1 MNLLAVITA
10 RGGSKGV
17 PRKNIREL
25 CGKPLIAWTIEAAQ
39 KSNYIDR
46 LIVSTEDEE
55 IADISRSY
63 GADVPFIRPAE
74 LAMDDTPGIEP
85 VLHALDLLP
94 EFDQILL
101 LQPTSPLR
109 TAEDIDGIVQMC
121 REQQAPAAVSIC
133 ESSKHPNWMF
143 TCGVDERLSP
153 FTNDPIALNRQEL
166 PKIYSVNGSLYYART
181 KWIEQS
187 RGFYT
192 PETLGYIM
200 PNERSVDIDSPL
212 DWKWAEF
219 LLSESFTE
227 TDSN

>member
-17 PRKNIREL
+17 PRKNVLEL

-94 EFDQILL
+94 EFDQILFL
-101 LQPTSPLR
+101 Y
-109 TAEDIDGIVQMC
+109 
-121 REQQAPAAVSIC
+121 
-133 ESSKHPNWMF
+133 
-143 TCGVDERLSP
+143 
-153 FTNDPIALNRQEL
+153 LNQLIR
-166 PKIYSVNGSLYYART
+166 
-181 KWIEQS
+181 
-187 RGFYT
+187 F
-192 PETLGYIM
+192 
-200 PNERSVDIDSPL
+200 
-212 DWKWAEF
+212 
-219 LLSESFTE
+219 
-227 TDSN
+227 